1 MNLFITPTRRCYFY
15 AGDGYYLL
23 RRSPTGV
30 WRVVFEGSDPPSCSL
45 RVPKDLIRE
54 CFR

>member
-30 WRVVFEGSDPPSCSL
+30 WRVVFEGSDPPSCPL